1 MPVETKKRRTILVPA
16 DLDETSLRGFQT
28 NLDGLL
34 GEPRSE
40 IALDCS
46 LLRRASSSHIN
57 TLWEAQ
63 TRCEDAQVRMVL
75 ACVRPCLERILR
87 ILDLYELFT
96 IESETDV
103 DRPHERP
110 GVVSGGSGEGLSIDL
125 RASADGIRVGL
136 DKLREYLI
144 RSDASDVCV
153 FDLETVFY
161 EIATN
166 ISRHS
171 GLDGADL
178 ISFEAT
184 QVDGKISMRF
194 CDHGRPFD
202 PTGKTAVFDPGEAIK
217 AKQRRGIGL
226 TLIKRLVD
234 GISYERLND
243 GSNVVVLDKRM
254 CQRRRKIQ

>member
-28 NLDGLL
+28 EIDSVLR
-34 GEPRSE
+34 EVPSE

-46 LLRRASSSHIN
+46 LLKRASSSHIN
-57 TLWEAQ
+57 ALWETQ
-63 TRCEDAQVRMVL
+63 TRCEDEQVRMVL
-75 ACVRPCLERILR
+75 TCVRPGLGRILR
-87 ILDLYELFT
+87 ILDLYDLFT
-96 IESETDV
+96 IESGTDR
-103 DRPHERP
+103 DGPDEQP
-110 GVVSGGSGEGLSIDL
+110 AVVSDGPRRALSIDL
-125 RASADGIRVGL
+125 VACADGIRVGL
-136 DKLREYLI
+136 DKFREYIL
-144 RSDASDVCV
+144 RSDASEICV

-171 GLDGADL
+171 GLAEADS

-184 QVDGKISMRF
+184 QVNGKISMRF
-194 CDHGRPFD
+194 CDRGRPFD
-202 PTGKTAVFDPGEAIK
+202 PTGKTPVFDPEEAIN

-234 GISYERLND
+234 RISYERLND
-243 GSNVVVLDKRM
+243 GSNVVVLEKRV
-254 CQRRRKIQ
+254 CQRRRESQ